1 MQVELQQQQQQQ
13 QQHTQVTCVALRAV
27 NSGENDAVHVNIS

>member
-1 MQVELQQQQQQQ
+1 MQVELQQQQQ